1 MRKKL
6 RFGGAVALLLAVV
19 ASITV
24 ASASSSSTGSSAT
37 NKGEVEVIRVIA
49 VDVQD
54 AFLDLG
60 EPGESLGDQSV
71 FSQDLFRQG
80 EKVGEGG
87 VVCTLV
93 RVEPGVSATVQC
105 VATAELP
112 RGQITVQG
120 LLTFTDGPS
129 TFRLAITGGTGR
141 YRTAHGV
148 AIVEEVSAT
157 EERITFRI
165 IR

>member
-1 MRKKL
+1 MRRKFRL
-6 RFGGAVALLLAVV
+6 GGVVALLLAVV
-19 ASITV
+19 SLPAG
-24 ASASSSSTGSSAT
+24 AAPSSTNSS
-37 NKGEVEVIRVIA
+37 GDEDGVEVIRVTAIT
-49 VDVQD
+49 VQD
-54 AFLDLG
+54 TFLDLG

-80 EKVGEGG
+80 KKVGTGS

-105 VATAELP
+105 VGTARLP

-120 LLTFTDGPS
+120 LVTFTDGPS
-129 TFRLAITGGTGR
+129 RFRVAITGGTGR
-141 YRTAHGV
+141 FRTAHGV
-148 AIVEEVSAT
+148 AIVEEISVT
-157 EERITFRI
+157 RERITFRV

>member
-1 MRKKL
+1 MRKL
-6 RFGGAVALLLAVV
+6 RLGGVAALLLAVV
-19 ASITV
+19 SLPA
-24 ASASSSSTGSSAT
+24 AAAAPSAVQSSDNGD
-37 NKGEVEVIRVIA
+37 VEVIRVTA

-54 AFLDLG
+54 TFLDLG
-60 EPGESLGDQSV
+60 EPGESLGDESV

-80 EKVGEGG
+80 EKVGTAG

-93 RVEPGVSATVQC
+93 RLEPMVSATAQC

-112 RGQITVQG
+112 RGQITLQG

-129 TFRLAITGGTGR
+129 TFRIAITGGTGR
-141 YRTAHGV
+141 YRTTHGV
-148 AIVEEVSAT
+148 AIVEEAT
-157 EERITFRI
+157 ETEDRITFRV